1 VAARYREVIEDFI
14 EQSTEAGK
22 SRLLSNL
29 QRHATSPWDGAQLRL
44 QARKI
49 MAMNSRRLDRPR
61 LFVDVTATSA
71 STLHTGI
78 ERVVRGV
85 LTQLM
90 HTDSMPWRVEPVK
103 LAGGRFV
110 HAVSYALHL
119 IDHPDV
125 GLTEEEVHP
134 HPGDVLLGLD
144 WVADAL
150 PANTAVL
157 EAWRLRG
164 VRMLFV
170 VYDLL
175 PVRTPRWFPDG
186 IASMHERWLQCIGTY
201 ADGLIGISRSVVE
214 DLHGWFDQHPPNR
227 RAALPLGYFYPGS
240 DLASTRPTTGLPDDA
255 KRVLSNMR
263 EIPSFLMVGTVEP
276 RKGHAF
282 VLDAFERLWAA
293 GVSARLVIVG
303 RQGWMSE
310 ALATRMRAAATRGS
324 RLIWLEDVS
333 DEYLDQLYGAA
344 QALVAASEAEG
355 FGLPLVEA
363 AQRGVSVIA
372 RDIPVFREVSSAFA
386 RYFDG
391 HRVESLVEAL
401 HTVLSE
407 GEAVSPQISEAWLT
421 WHTTTSRLREMLNN
435 TDHPQWL
442 TVWQGK
448 ERQTTPFL

>member
-1 VAARYREVIEDFI
+1 
-14 EQSTEAGK
+14 
-22 SRLLSNL
+22 
-29 QRHATSPWDGAQLRL
+29 
-44 QARKI
+44 
-49 MAMNSRRLDRPR
+49 
-61 LFVDVTATSA
+61 
-71 STLHTGI
+71 
-78 ERVVRGV
+78 
-85 LTQLM
+85 
-90 HTDSMPWRVEPVK
+90 
-103 LAGGRFV
+103 
-110 HAVSYALHL
+110 
-119 IDHPDV
+119 
-125 GLTEEEVHP
+125 
-134 HPGDVLLGLD
+134 
-144 WVADAL
+144 
-150 PANTAVL
+150 
-157 EAWRLRG
+157 
-164 VRMLFV
+164 
-170 VYDLL
+170 
-175 PVRTPRWFPDG
+175 
-186 IASMHERWLQCIGTY
+186 MHERWLQCIGTY

-333 DEYLDQLYGAA
+333 DEYLDRLYGAA

-391 HRVESLVEAL
+391 HRVESLVEAV